1 MDRHEDASRLQ
12 RTRKIQELNDRL
24 RKTGIGGTVVLT
36 RAVAAMGAPEL
47 TDLLRRV
54 REFDTFTGANDPWGE
69 HDFGEVIMDG
79 ERYFWKIDAFDV
91 SLKWGSPD
99 ASDEAVTRRVLTIMA
114 GDEI

>member
-24 RKTGIGGTVVLT
+24 RKTGIGGKVVLT
-36 RAVAAMGAPEL
+36 RTVASMDALEL

-54 REFDTFTGANDPWGE
+54 REFDTFTSGNDPWGE
-69 HDFGEVIMDG
+69 HDFGEVVLNGI
-79 ERYFWKIDAFDV
+79 RFYWKIDSYDL
-91 SLKWGSPD
+91 SLEWGSPD
-99 ASDEAVTRRVLTIMA
+99 ASDETVTRRVLTIMA